1 MDLSPDGA
9 ARSTLALT
17 THTCPYN
24 GFYFRIYIYDEPSSL
39 SLSSAESVRK
49 QLKALTHK
57 KRHPCVAAAA
67 AALLPLMLFFSYLS
81 SLHFARSPTT
91 VFRRRE
97 EEERLQALLRKDT
110 CVLPFLWFWRGG
122 GQRSA
127 RRPLCNKK
135 CRSHARTHAV
145 FFSFSR
151 RLHSFFVVPRS
162 RIHRKIAFPVPK
174 IKFVEF
180 LG

>member
-67 AALLPLMLFFSYLS
+67 AALLPLMLFFFLS
-81 SLHFARSPTT
+81 LFFTFRSLADDCFSQAR
-91 VFRRRE
+91 RRRE
-97 EEERLQALLRKDT
+97 AAGTPQKRHLRAAIFM
-110 CVLPFLWFWRGG
+110 VL
-122 GQRSA
+122 A
-127 RRPLCNKK
+127 RRGSEVSPP
-135 CRSHARTHAV
+135 AV
-145 FFSFSR
+145 MQ
-151 RLHSFFVVPRS
+151 
-162 RIHRKIAFPVPK
+162 
-174 IKFVEF
+174 
-180 LG
+180 